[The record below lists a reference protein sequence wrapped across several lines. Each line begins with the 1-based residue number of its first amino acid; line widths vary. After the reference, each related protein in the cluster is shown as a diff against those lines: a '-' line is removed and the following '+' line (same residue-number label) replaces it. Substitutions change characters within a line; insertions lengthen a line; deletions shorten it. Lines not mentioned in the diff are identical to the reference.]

1 MSKNHPTSSATSD
14 ASSPTPGPG
23 RAFEIVDSENE
34 ALTVADGRATMY
46 VMVGLP
52 AAGKTTLARRLEI
65 EHRAL
70 RFTPDEWMNPLF
82 GESMADGKRNVLEGR
97 LIATALSALRL
108 GFNVVPDFG
117 VWAKD
122 ERTALRWLAST
133 ARADCKL
140 VYSPIDETEQRDRVT
155 RRFATDP
162 ESTFPMTDAD
172 LAEFRMI
179 FQTPDEDEL
188 NGGTLDPPPSGFD
201 STHTFLI
208 RERRTAANALSESLY
223 RANVRVGGPA
233 RIKSAATRTLLSIS
247 TCTCA

>member
-1 MSKNHPTSSATSD
+1 MSKNS
-14 ASSPTPGPG
+14 
-23 RAFEIVDSENE
+23 
-34 ALTVADGRATMY
+34 VADGRSTLY

-97 LIATALSALRL
+97 FIATALSALRL
-108 GFNVVPDFG
+108 GFNVVLDFG

-133 ARADCKL
+133 AGADCEL
-140 VYSPIDETEQRDRVT
+140 VYSAIDEAEQRERVG
-155 RRFATDP
+155 RRFATAP

-172 LAEFRMI
+172 LTEFRVI

-188 NGGTLDPPPSGFD
+188 NGSTLDPPPSGFD
-201 STHTFLI
+201 SWSAW
-208 RERRTAANALSESLY
+208 AAEWWPTSL
-223 RANVRVGGPA
+223 G
-233 RIKSAATRTLLSIS
+233 
-247 TCTCA
+247 

>member
-1 MSKNHPTSSATSD
+1 MSKNHPTPSAAGD
-14 ASSPTPGPG
+14 ASCPTPTSGPT
-23 RAFEIVDSENE
+23 RTFESVESEHE
-34 ALTVADGRATMY
+34 ALSVADGNSTLY

-82 GESMADGKRNVLEGR
+82 GDSMADGKRNVLEGR
-97 LIATALSALRL
+97 FIATALSALRL
-108 GFNVVPDFG
+108 GINVVLDFG

-133 ARADCKL
+133 AAADCKL
-140 VYSPIDETEQRDRVT
+140 VYSAIDEADQRERVS
-155 RRFATDP
+155 RRFATAP

-188 NGGTLDPPPSGFD
+188 HGSTLDPPPSGFG
-201 STHTFLI
+201 SWSAWVAEWWPT
-208 RERRTAANALSESLY
+208 SL
-223 RANVRVGGPA
+223 G
-233 RIKSAATRTLLSIS
+233 
-247 TCTCA
+247 